1 MILSEKFDYIF
12 NQVLIIIKYV
22 FKLTLVLTIIFKRN
36 IYFINNTK
44 QFIEIDNELRLNLY
58 ENDISFNEYKT
69 KIKPIAFYYPEYNNI
84 SYLKFFNKNKKS
96 AQLNYEELQQLIK
109 KQTQLAKNHGI
120 YGFAIYFDLLDLD
133 YYHEVINNFIPN
145 KLNFPFFLIWKNDK
159 FKNINNTIIEELI
172 NNIQQYLIS
181 DNYIKINEKPILSIS
196 KPNMMFNTK
205 DIISN
210 IRKVAKKNKIE
221 ELFILNSFIDN
232 SSENIFLTEFDDNID
247 FSKLDILEN
256 LMINQ
261 NILYYSGIIYNNLI
275 LSELNINFSFYR
287 ICYLNY
293 KNFDDYSPEKFYIAN
308 NLIFQWENTY
318 FSKNKGIIFVD
329 SWNNYEYGNYLEL
342 DKNYGYSSINSFSKS
357 LFNLSYKPNNY
368 DLLYSNSSIAIQ
380 IHVYYEDLLMEIIN
394 KLNLIPLQYDLFFST
409 VTQEKKNFIEECLL
423 NSTANYHEIQI
434 FENKGRDVFPFLEQM
449 KTKYKN
455 YKYICHIHTKR
466 SNHQSFLG
474 TNWRNYMYSNLF
486 GSKSIISEIIFDF
499 ENHKKLGF
507 IFPETYYYLT
517 KNVLGFNYVN
527 FTWNQQ
533 NKKYMNFIL
542 KRMFGKIK
550 IGPKLVFPAG
560 NMFWAKTKA
569 IYQIF
574 NITFKYPKEY
584 NQTNATIMH
593 GIERIWL
600 YLVKL
605 NGYFYKTIFKHY

>member
-1 MILSEKFDYIF
+1 
-12 NQVLIIIKYV
+12 
-22 FKLTLVLTIIFKRN
+22 
-36 IYFINNTK
+36 
-44 QFIEIDNELRLNLY
+44 
-58 ENDISFNEYKT
+58 
-69 KIKPIAFYYPEYNNI
+69 
-84 SYLKFFNKNKKS
+84 
-96 AQLNYEELQQLIK
+96 
-109 KQTQLAKNHGI
+109 
-120 YGFAIYFDLLDLD
+120 
-133 YYHEVINNFIPN
+133 
-145 KLNFPFFLIWKNDK
+145 
-159 FKNINNTIIEELI
+159 
-172 NNIQQYLIS
+172 
-181 DNYIKINEKPILSIS
+181 
-196 KPNMMFNTK
+196 
-205 DIISN
+205 
-210 IRKVAKKNKIE
+210 
-221 ELFILNSFIDN
+221 
-232 SSENIFLTEFDDNID
+232 
-247 FSKLDILEN
+247 
-256 LMINQ
+256 
-261 NILYYSGIIYNNLI
+261 
-275 LSELNINFSFYR
+275 
-287 ICYLNY
+287 
-293 KNFDDYSPEKFYIAN
+293 
-308 NLIFQWENTY
+308 
-318 FSKNKGIIFVD
+318 
-329 SWNNYEYGNYLEL
+329 
-342 DKNYGYSSINSFSKS
+342 
-357 LFNLSYKPNNY
+357 
-368 DLLYSNSSIAIQ
+368 
-380 IHVYYEDLLMEIIN
+380 MEIIN

-466 SNHQSFLG
+466 SNHQSLLG

-507 IFPETYYYLT
+507 IFPETYYYLK